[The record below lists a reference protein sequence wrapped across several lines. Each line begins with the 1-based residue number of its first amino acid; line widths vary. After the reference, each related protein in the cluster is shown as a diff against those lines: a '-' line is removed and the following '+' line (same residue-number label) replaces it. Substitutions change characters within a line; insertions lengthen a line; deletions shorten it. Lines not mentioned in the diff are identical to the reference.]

1 MGVAQTQCAQK
12 QKNKFLFSK
21 AIDKWQKQDYIKK
34 EIWISQKNDCD
45 EDGRIEDPGESCR
58 LVRGNGEAF
67 QWLITSESK
76 DRKRKQVDFFR
87 NAA

>member
-1 MGVAQTQCAQK
+1 MQKDKKRFFCSNIVDKSQK
-12 QKNKFLFSK
+12 QGYIIHKNLN
-21 AIDKWQKQDYIKK
+21 
-34 EIWISQKNDCD
+34 ISKNDCD
-45 EDGRIEDPGESCR
+45 EDGRIEDPWESCR

-76 DRKRKQVDFFR
+76 DRKRKQVDSFR